1 MRNLAIGKLA
11 ILLAS
16 VASATA
22 LAQQSDPSEAIKE
35 DVDSMKQAQDDI
47 EKSEAPATGDDSSV
61 PTNTGSTTE
70 TSSSTSSERVESRS
84 RSSDFSIRW
93 DDRKEDGRNWDDR
106 NWGGSNSNWSVDSV
120 LGKWTI
126 GDKDGSSSCSLTL
139 YPDESFGL
147 RRAWTT
153 VGCPDGFFSV
163 NRWRAAGRD
172 LQLTD
177 MSGKVI
183 GSFRQVGPGR
193 FEGRRQSDGAAMYL
207 SR

>member
-1 MRNLAIGKLA
+1 MRHQFKQKEASVMRDIGTIA
-11 ILLAS
+11 ILLA
-16 VASATA
+16 ATA
-22 LAQQSDPSEAIKE
+22 AAPAMAQQTDLSEAVKE
-35 DVDSMKQAQDDI
+35 EAESMNQAVQQDF
-47 EKSEAPATGDDSSV
+47 EAREAAATGEDSS
-61 PTNTGSTTE
+61 NDSYDASMSARRRTE
-70 TSSSTSSERVESRS
+70 SSSSSSSERSSS
-84 RSSDFSIRW
+84 RSSGFSFGW
-93 DDRKEDGRNWDDR
+93 GGRN
-106 NWGGSNSNWSVDSV
+106 SSWSVDTV
-120 LGKWTI
+120 LGQWTI
-126 GDKDGSSSCSLTL
+126 GDKDGSSTCSLTL

-153 VGCPDGFFSV
+153 AGCPDGFFGV

-193 FEGRRQSDGAAMYL
+193 FEGQRQSDGAAIYL